1 MSFPSG
7 RRCFGHPHS
16 LYAQAVRVVLVD
28 PVRSLPPSLL
38 RCRSSR
44 EICTVP
50 MCALYPSSQWSI
62 LLFLFGSSFLAEALP
77 PSFGFRS
84 GYLPLPLSADARLL
98 QVSSLVD
105 DLPSLSCSLLS
116 CRCFCCQGCFGPFSS
131 RCFAAIAA
139 GCSSRLIWGGRFV
152 PPWSCLLCRQPL
164 CRFSLFVW
172 ALRLEVPSPCLF
184 FVLWFVS
191 SCLPLS

>member
-50 MCALYPSSQWSI
+50 MCALCPSSQWSV

-105 DLPSLSCSLLS
+105 DLPPLPCSLLS
-116 CRCFCCQGCFGPFSS
+116 CRCFCCRGCFGPFSGGL
-131 RCFAAIAA
+131 CFAAVAVDA
-139 GCSSRLIWGGRFV
+139 RLGLSGV
-152 PPWSCLLCRQPL
+152 DVLCHHGL
-164 CRFSLFVW
+164 AFYVGNHCVDLV
-172 ALRLEVPSPCLF
+172 CLF
-184 FVLWFVS
+184 GR
-191 SCLPLS
+191 

>member
-28 PVRSLPPSLL
+28 PMRSLPPSLL
-38 RCRSSR
+38 RRRSSR

-50 MCALYPSSQWSI
+50 ICALYPSSQWSV

-77 PSFGFRS
+77 PSFGFHG
-84 GYLPLPLSADARLL
+84 GYLPLPLSVDARLL

-105 DLPSLSCSLLS
+105 ALPPLSCWLLS
-116 CRCFCCQGCFGPFSS
+116 CRLLLLP
-131 RCFAAIAA
+131 
-139 GCSSRLIWGGRFV
+139 RLLWTLVWRM
-152 PPWSCLLCRQPL
+152 LCRHCCWML
-164 CRFSLFVW
+164 ISAYLGWTFCATMVL
-172 ALRLEVPSPCLF
+172 PSM
-184 FVLWFVS
+184 
-191 SCLPLS
+191 

>member
-50 MCALYPSSQWSI
+50 MYALYPSSQWSV
-62 LLFLFGSSFLAEALP
+62 LLFLFGSSFLVEALP
-77 PSFGFRS
+77 SSFGFR
-84 GYLPLPLSADARLL
+84 GECLLLPFSADAWLL
-98 QVSSLVD
+98 QISSLVD
-105 DLPSLSCSLLS
+105 ALPPLSRWLLS
-116 CRCFCCQGCFGPFSS
+116 CRCF
-131 RCFAAIAA
+131 AAKVALDPSLA
-139 GCSSRLIWGGRFV
+139 DYAL
-152 PPWSCLLCRQPL
+152 PPLLWMLVSAYLGWTFCATMVL
-164 CRFSLFVW
+164 
-172 ALRLEVPSPCLF
+172 PSM
-184 FVLWFVS
+184 
-191 SCLPLS
+191 